1 MAEAFFN
8 LFADDKAMAQSAGT
22 QPSAM
27 VNPTVSLAMSEIG
40 IDISSK
46 LPTLLTQ
53 EMLDGAERV
62 ITMGCIVEEACPANL
77 VPTEDWSL
85 EDPRQ
90 KTLYRVRAIRDEIEV
105 RIRALLQ
112 EMGNL

>member
-8 LFADDKAMAQSAGT
+8 LFADGKAMAQSAGT
-22 QPSAM
+22 QPSEM
-27 VNPTVSLAMSEIG
+27 VNPTVSLAMNELG
-40 IDISSK
+40 IDISYK

-77 VPTEDWSL
+77 VPTENWNL
-85 EDPRQ
+85 EDPKE
-90 KTLYRVRAIRDEIEV
+90 KTLYRVGAIRDEIEV
-105 RIRALLQ
+105 RIRRLAK
-112 EMGNL
+112 EMGIL